1 MFNFFSWIKSQII
14 QLRKGD
20 NKVLIH
26 KIKKFFFIISIFIST
41 IIVLPIFLIIR
52 LISNFFLI
60 RFGKIPSR
68 RIGHFIIDTNLYLC
82 NLRKNPKNSIDLF
95 YLEKPVSNKALLK
108 IFKKYLITIPEI
120 IIIPLLFL
128 NKIKYL
134 GNNKHDIILNPYFS
148 GSDLRTGKE
157 ADEKINYFD
166 NNDIEIGKSFLKKL
180 GLKET
185 DKFICFLC
193 RDEEYYKFL
202 FNKTYDMDYN
212 FNGDQSKFRNT
223 NIENFRSVCEYL
235 TDNGYYIFRMGQ
247 KVSRPFSI
255 NNKKFIDYATL
266 GIRTE
271 FLDIFLAANCEFF
284 LSTGSGLDS
293 VSRIFNKP
301 RVRVSNS
308 RISLVDTTCKR
319 DLNMPRHHFHKS
331 SNKELTLTE
340 LFDYGLATATKDLEF
355 QEKKVITKDNSP
367 EEIKNAVIEM
377 IDLIKNNFEVDEERR
392 YLESKFWKNFL
403 TKMNNHG
410 LQKLLNGNNFDSH
423 LSISFLKDNDE
434 FMR

>member
-1 MFNFFSWIKSQII
+1 MFNSFSWVKSQII

-20 NKVLIH
+20 KKIFIY
-26 KIKKFFFIISIFIST
+26 KIKKFFFIILIFIST
-41 IIVLPIFLIIR
+41 IIILPFFLIIR

-68 RIGHFIIDTNLYLC
+68 RIGHFIIDTNLYIY

-95 YLEKPVSNKALLK
+95 CLEKPVCNKALLK
-108 IFKKYLITIPEI
+108 IFKKYLITVPDI
-120 IIIPLLFL
+120 IMLPLLYL

-134 GNNKHDIILNPYFS
+134 GHNKHNIILNPYYS
-148 GSDLRTGKE
+148 GHDLRTGKE
-157 ADEKINYFD
+157 ADEKINYFNKND
-166 NNDIEIGKSFLKKL
+166 NEIGNSFLRKL

-185 DKFICFLC
+185 DKFVCFLC
-193 RDEEYYKFL
+193 RDEEYYKYL
-202 FNKTYDMDYN
+202 FNKTYDKDFY
-212 FNGDQSKFRNT
+212 FSGDQSKFRNT
-223 NIENFRSVCEYL
+223 KIENFRSACEYL

-247 KVSRPFSI
+247 KVSEPFSI
-255 NNKKFIDYATL
+255 NNEKFIDYATL

-319 DLNMPRHHFHKS
+319 DLYMPRHHFHKS
-331 SNKELTLTE
+331 TNKELTLTE
-340 LFDYGLATATKDLEF
+340 LFDTGLATASKDLEF

-392 YLESKFWKNFL
+392 IIENKFWKNFL
-403 TKMNNHG
+403 NKMNDHG
-410 LQKLLNGNNFDSH
+410 LQRLLNGNKFYSH
-423 LSISFLKDNDE
+423 VSINFLKENDE